1 MRVCSW
7 QASAEF
13 ALFAGFRATGGTSHY
28 QRFLL
33 CDVHAYTMH
42 GCQPTRWSIVTIA
55 QSYPRRIIIAE
66 RVRLA
71 LEFWRQWFG

>member
-1 MRVCSW
+1 
-7 QASAEF
+7 
-13 ALFAGFRATGGTSHY
+13 
-28 QRFLL
+28 
-33 CDVHAYTMH
+33 MH

-66 RVRLA
+66 QVRLA

>member
-13 ALFAGFRATGGTSHY
+13 ALFAGFRATGGTSHC

-33 CDVHAYTMH
+33 CDAHAYTMH

-66 RVRLA
+66 QVRLA
-71 LEFWRQWFG
+71 LEFWRQ